1 MALVHEL
8 ERSGNWLFRR
18 RSWLPVVFIAA
29 GIAGLYLTNR
39 QAIIFNLTPE
49 LLFLGVSLLGE
60 AVRIYTVGHAA
71 KNTSGRN
78 TTAGQIADELNTTGI
93 YSLVRHPLYI
103 GNFLMWL
110 GPVLFVRSLV
120 FLILFILVYWL
131 YYERIMFAEEQFL
144 RNKFGEAYDKY
155 SEKVRSVLPR
165 LRGFVKPSIPFS
177 VKSVLK
183 REYNSFINIFLI
195 FILLDLFRNYFL
207 SERIYLTPMWIYTA
221 IPAGII
227 WIAIRLVYKRTSLL
241 KEDDR

>member
-29 GIAGLYLTNR
+29 GIAALYLTNR

-60 AVRIYTVGHAA
+60 AVRVYTVGHAA

-78 TTAGQIADELNTTGI
+78 TVAGQIADELNTTGI

-110 GPVLFVRSLV
+110 GPVLFVRSPV
-120 FLILFILVYWL
+120 FLIIFILVYWL
-131 YYERIMFAEEQFL
+131 YYERIIFAEEQFL
-144 RNKFGEAYDKY
+144 RKKFGDAYDIY
-155 SEKVRSVLPR
+155 SEKVRAVLPR
-165 LRGFVKPSIPFS
+165 FKGFVKPSLPFS
-177 VKSVLK
+177 LKSVLK
-183 REYNSFINIFLI
+183 REYNSFVNIFLI
-195 FILLDLFRNYFL
+195 FTLLDLFRNYFL
-207 SERIYLTPMWIYTA
+207 SGRIYLTPMWIYMTV
-221 IPAGII
+221 PTLII
-227 WIAIRLVYKRTSLL
+227 WLVIRLMHKKTGLL

>member
-18 RSWLPVVFIAA
+18 RSWLPVFLIAA

-39 QAIIFNLTPE
+39 QAIIFNLTSE
-49 LLFLGVSLLGE
+49 LLFIGVSLLGE

-78 TTAGQIADELNTTGI
+78 TAAGQIADELNTTGI

-110 GPVLFVRSLV
+110 GPVLFVRSLI
-120 FLILFILVYWL
+120 FLVLFLLVYWL
-131 YYERIMFAEEQFL
+131 YYERIIFAEEQFL
-144 RNKFGEAYDKY
+144 RKKFGDAYDVY
-155 SEKVRSVLPR
+155 SEKVKAVIPR
-165 LRGFVKPSIPFS
+165 FSGFVKPSLPFS
-177 VKSVLK
+177 LKSVLK
-183 REYNSFINIFLI
+183 REYNSFVNIFLI
-195 FILLDLFRNYFL
+195 FVLLDMFRNYFL
-207 SERIYLTPMWIYTA
+207 SDRIYLTPAWIYIA
-221 IPAGII
+221 VPAVII
-227 WIAIRLVYKRTSLL
+227 WVVIRLAHKRTSLL